1 MAIKMFDGI
10 NVININV
17 TATFVHGVT
26 PTSDTDETPINLIS
40 GKVEFDENIE
50 IGISTHNIKERIMK
64 ALQVSTDDSE
74 ALSAQYVRNIAT
86 ANWQAIGTDR
96 LQKCFIDASSI
107 VTLSVNKTDGD
118 VTLEIPTK
126 VQQARKVIKY
136 ELAEINMDQKV
147 MGQPKTIEASSEL
160 KADAIIKAD
169 PKYRDYKDAKYVL
182 DMFNLDVRMK
192 RGVNSTILRVTKTE
206 EITKE

>member
-1 MAIKMFDGI
+1 MAVKMFVGKEAI
-10 NVININV
+10 QV
-17 TATFVHGVT
+17 TVVATSVHGPS
-26 PTSDTDETPINLIS
+26 PTSATDDTPLNLVS
-40 GKVEFDENIE
+40 GKVEFDEVIS
-50 IGISTHNIKERIMK
+50 IGVSTHNIKGRIMK
-64 ALQVSTDDSE
+64 ALQVDDDE
-74 ALSAQYVRNIAT
+74 RDALDEQYVTDVAK
-86 ANWQAIGTDR
+86 ANWQAVDDNT
-96 LQKCFIDASSI
+96 LQKCFIDRNSI
-107 VTLSVNKTDGD
+107 VTLFAVDTDAD

-126 VQQARKVIKY
+126 AQQSRKVIKY
-136 ELAEINMDQKV
+136 ELAELNMDQKV

-160 KADAIIKAD
+160 KADALIKAD